1 MTANAN
7 AHQNG
12 ISSFCLPL
20 NTPDPSLSTV
30 GGKALNLAR
39 LTCAGFPVPT
49 GFILT
54 TDGYNHHIDKAGL
67 TGWMAAE
74 ASAIDAADP
83 VALSALSDR
92 LRARLRTED
101 IPEEVA
107 AQIRSAYT
115 GLGRPP
121 AAVRSSATAEDLPGM
136 SFAGQQDTFLNVVGD
151 EALLRAVVEC
161 WSSLWTARA
170 IAYRTRNNIDHA
182 AVSLAVVVQE
192 MVQSETSGVL
202 FTANPLTGRRD
213 ETVIDATF
221 GLGEAL
227 VSGQVEPDHYVVE
240 TDSGKILRKQLGA
253 KATVVRGL
261 AGGGVEETEDE
272 RRSEQA
278 LSDEQIARLTE
289 SGQRVADL
297 YGDPQDIEWAFAEDN
312 LFILQ
317 SRPITSLFPLPKP
330 VDDAD
335 LNVFI
340 SLGAIQGVLGPFT
353 PLGMDLLRGLF
364 AGIAQIFSFKAT
376 LYEQSILHSAADRP
390 WIAVAG
396 ALRNPIGRLIF
407 HRVLPMVEPGAAQSI
422 RELISDTRLEQSP
435 FNPRSFARAAPLL
448 SRVLK
453 SAFRAFL
460 DPELFAQATSDAA
473 EAHIAS
479 VDSRAHNARTLD
491 QRIDLCEW
499 LCYNA
504 LFPVLL
510 PLFIPP
516 IIVGYASLGILSRL
530 AAILAPL
537 RSDISPQLALDLT
550 RSLPNNVTT
559 EMDLELWQVAK
570 RIGED
575 PAASAAFVAAD
586 PEALALEYHKKEMP
600 VHIQAALT
608 AFLNRYGMRGLA
620 ELDLGRPRWREQ
632 PLPIIRALQSYLS
645 IADESAAPD
654 TVFQQ
659 GQQAALQAEDRLAN
673 AAAETLNSPLAG
685 WLVRRL
691 SIRVR
696 ALAGLR
702 ESPKF
707 TLIRIASIARS
718 LLLESGRE
726 LVDNGVLEQADD
738 LFFLTMR
745 ELKTLAMNAPGDWQ
759 RLVRARRETYRN
771 EMRRQPIPRLLLS
784 DGTAF
789 FAGLSPG
796 EGADENMLVGSGV
809 SPGFVEGTVRVVFDP
824 LEAALQP
831 GDILVCPG
839 TDPSWTPL
847 FLAAGGLVMEVGGMM
862 THGSVV
868 AREYGIP
875 AVAGV
880 DRATDRLKTG
890 QKVRVDGG
898 SGKIELLD

>member
-7 AHQNG
+7 AHPNR
-12 ISSFCLPL
+12 ISSICVPL

-30 GGKALNLAR
+30 GGKALNLVR
-39 LTCAGFPVPT
+39 LTCAGFPVPN
-49 GFILT
+49 GFIVT

-83 VALSALSDR
+83 VALSALSDI
-92 LRARLRTED
+92 LRARLRAED
-101 IPEEVA
+101 IPENVA
-107 AQIRSAYT
+107 AQIRSAYS
-115 GLGRPP
+115 GQGRPP
-121 AAVRSSATAEDLPGM
+121 VAVRSSATAEDLPGM

-192 MVQSETSGVL
+192 MVQSDTSGVL
-202 FTANPLTGRRD
+202 YTANPLTGRRD

-240 TDSGKILRKQLGA
+240 TDSGKILQKQLGA

-278 LSDEQIARLTE
+278 LPDEHIVRLTE
-289 SGQRVADL
+289 LGKRVADL
-297 YGDPQDIEWAFAEDN
+297 YGEPQDIEWAIADGN
-312 LFILQ
+312 LLLLQ
-317 SRPITSLFPLPKP
+317 SRPITSLFPLPPK
-330 VDDAD
+330 VDDKD
-335 LNVFI
+335 LEVFI

-364 AGIAQIFSFKAT
+364 AGIAQIFSYKAT
-376 LYEQSILHSAADRP
+376 LFDQSILHAAADRP

-407 HRVLPMVEPGAAQSI
+407 HRALPMVEPGAAQSI
-422 RELISDTRLEQSP
+422 RKLISDTRLEQSP
-435 FNPRSFARAAPLL
+435 FNPRSLVRVAPLL
-448 SRVLK
+448 SKVLK
-453 SAFRAFL
+453 SALRAFL
-460 DPELFAQATSDAA
+460 DPEMFAQATSDAA
-473 EAHIAS
+473 EAHIAA
-479 VDSRAHNARTLD
+479 VNRRARKARTLD

-516 IIVGYASLGILSRL
+516 IIVGYASLAVLSRL
-530 AAILAPL
+530 AAMLAPL
-537 RSDISPQLALDLT
+537 RSDISHQLALDLT

-559 EMDLELWQVAK
+559 EMDLELWQVAQ
-570 RIGED
+570 RIGEN

-586 PEALALEYHKKEMP
+586 PEALALDYHKKEMP

-608 AFLNRYGMRGLA
+608 KFLNRYGMRGLA
-620 ELDLGRPRWREQ
+620 ELDFGRPRWREQ
-632 PLPIIRALQSYLS
+632 PLPIIRALQSFLS

-659 GQQAALQAEDRLAN
+659 GQQAALQAENRLAN

-685 WLVRRL
+685 WLVRQL
-691 SIRVR
+691 SKRVR

-707 TLIRIASIARS
+707 TLIRISSIARS
-718 LLLESGRE
+718 LLLESGEE
-726 LVDNGVLEQADD
+726 LVDSGVFEQADD
-738 LFFLTMR
+738 LFFLTVR

-759 RLVRARRETYRN
+759 SLVRARRETYRN

-796 EGADENMLVGSGV
+796 EGADKNTLVGSGV
-809 SPGFVEGTVRVVFDP
+809 SPGLVEGTVRVVFDP